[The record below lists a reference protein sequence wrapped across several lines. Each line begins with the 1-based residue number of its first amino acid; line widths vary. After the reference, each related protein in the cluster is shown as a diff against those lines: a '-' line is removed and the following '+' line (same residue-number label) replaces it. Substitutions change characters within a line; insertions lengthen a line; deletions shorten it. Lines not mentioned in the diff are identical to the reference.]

1 MRLTLFLL
9 FLSVAA
15 LAQPKLSA
23 PRFVMSAPA
32 GRQQTHINK
41 AGKTVL
47 PNGRFITPRGRQI
60 ETAPHPYG
68 LMLTP
73 DRGDGT
79 GQTVITANSGINPFS
94 ITIVRDVF
102 GRTPTV
108 RQIPEGVKTDAG
120 TLEACFMGL
129 AVSPDSKLV
138 YVAGGQTN
146 KIFMFDL
153 ATGAPAGSINCSVKT
168 PVTDYRHG
176 YIGDMVLTRDRGD
189 GAGQTLYALDQI
201 GFRMLVIDVATKKIL
216 HNVPTG
222 RYPFGI
228 TLSPDEKT
236 VYVANVGVFEYK
248 PFADLDRKNL
258 RGTAH
263 DFPASKY
270 GSKEMRDGIPEKGVP
285 ALGDPN
291 APEAFSVWSFQLGAT
306 PNEQPTVTAKIKTG
320 FLVGQMIEDFPAV
333 GGSSPNSVVATEQY
347 VFVSNGSND
356 CVSVIDVKTNTVV
369 KNIALSPDPRLG
381 KLRGVIPFGVAL
393 SPDGKRVYVAEAG
406 INAVAVI
413 DVPTLSVV
421 GHIPTGWFPSKLKVS
436 QDGKQLV
443 VANAKG
449 FGSGPNGGSAFTLGP
464 KGSYVGNL
472 MNGTVSVMDIPT
484 DRDGGT
490 ADLVATTKQ
499 VIDNNFSFQ
508 PVSELKPG
516 TNPIPVFA
524 GQKDSP
530 NGGSPIKHIVFIA
543 KENRTYDEVFG
554 QMKNGDGDS
563 TLARY
568 GVGMPVRAQ
577 RSSPALKK
585 ANIMPNHLKLARQ
598 FAMSDNFYCDSDV
611 SADGHR
617 WMVNTYPNE
626 WVETGTAAAYG
637 GKRDMRDSSAAPGN
651 LSFYGSAGSI
661 YPEDYNE
668 GGSMWEHLERWKVN
682 FFNFGFGV
690 EMAGAFSDSTM
701 KYTGEKYTINYPLPA
716 PIFDRTSRTFP
727 TYNTAIPDQ
736 FRTDMFIKEFNEKW
750 RAPQSPKGGAA
761 MNEPPLGGRGL
772 PSVITLMIPNDH
784 GSSPRPKAG
793 FPYVESYM
801 ADNDLALGRAVEFLS
816 KTPYWKSMLIVVL
829 EDDPQGGVD
838 HIDAHRSPLLVISPY
853 VKRNYV
859 GHTHYSFGSVFK
871 TFWNI
876 LGIPCLNQYDAG
888 ATDLNDLFTD
898 KPDFTPYNAL
908 PADVRLFDPQ
918 KALDPFDEK
927 FDWKAF
933 SQSEE
938 LDRTETMQKRRAEED
953 ELNRKK
959 KKN

>member
-1 MRLTLFLL
+1 MRLFLTLL
-9 FLSVAA
+9 FCLPLPI
-15 LAQPKLSA
+15 LAQPK
-23 PRFVMSAPA
+23 PPQFIISAPA
-32 GRQQTHINK
+32 GNEYTHINRV
-41 AGKTVL
+41 GRTVL

-68 LMLTP
+68 LILSHS
-73 DRGDGT
+73 REGEL
-79 GQTVITANSGINPFS
+79 GQTAITANSGVAPFS
-94 ITIVRDVF
+94 ISILRDVL
-102 GRTPTV
+102 GAAPAV
-108 RQIPEGVKTDAG
+108 QQIPAGAKTDAG

-129 AVSPDSKLV
+129 AVSPDNKVV

-153 ATGAPAGSINCSVKT
+153 VTGAPAGSINCSVKT
-168 PVTDYRHG
+168 PTNDYRHG
-176 YIGDMVLTRDRGD
+176 YIGDMALTRDGK
-189 GAGQTLYALDQI
+189 TLYALDQI
-201 GFRMLVIDVATKKIL
+201 GFRMLVIDVATKKIR

-228 TLSPDEKT
+228 TLSPNRAGEPEKT
-236 VYVANVGVFEYK
+236 AYVANVGVFEYK
-248 PFADLDRKNL
+248 PFTDVSKKDLK
-258 RGTAH
+258 GTAH
-263 DFPASKY
+263 SFPATKY
-270 GSKEMRDGIPEKGVP
+270 GSKEMREGVPEKGIP

-291 APEAFSVWSFQLGAT
+291 VPEAFSVWSINVEGI
-306 PNEQPTVTAKIKTG
+306 PSVTARIKTG
-320 FLVGQMIEDFPAV
+320 FLVGQMVEDFPAV
-333 GGSSPNSVVATEQY
+333 GGSSPNSVVATDQY

-356 CVSVIDVKTNTVV
+356 CVSVIDVKSNTVV
-369 KNIALSPDPRLG
+369 KNIPLSPDSRLG
-381 KLRGVIPFGVAL
+381 KLRGIIPFGVAL
-393 SPDGKRVYVAEAG
+393 SPDNKRLFVAEAG

-413 DVPTLSVV
+413 DIPTLSVV

-436 QDGKQLV
+436 TDGKKLV

-449 FGSGPNGGSAFTLGP
+449 FGSGPNGGKNFTIGP

-484 DRDGGT
+484 D
-490 ADLVATTKQ
+490 AELVAETKQ
-499 VIDNNFSFQ
+499 VIDNNFNFR
-508 PVSELKPG
+508 PVSDVKET
-516 TNPIPVFA
+516 TNPIPAFA
-524 GQKDSP
+524 GQKE
-530 NGGSPIKHIVFIA
+530 SPIKHIVFIA

-554 QMKNGDGDS
+554 QMRNGDGDS

-577 RSSPALKK
+577 RGSPALAK
-585 ANIMPNHLKLARQ
+585 ADVMPNHLALARR
-598 FAMSDNFYCDSDV
+598 FSMSDNFYCDSDV

-637 GKRDMRDSSAAPGN
+637 GKRDMRDSSSAPGN
-651 LSFYGSAGSI
+651 LSFYGAAGSI

-668 GGSMWEHLERWKVN
+668 AGSMWDHLERWKID

-690 EMAGAFSDSTM
+690 EMAGAYSDSTM

-716 PIFDRTSRTFP
+716 PLFDRTSRSFP

-736 FRTDMFIKEFNEKW
+736 FRTDMFIKEVNEKW
-750 RAPQSPKGGAA
+750 LNNGSGKASTL
-761 MNEPPLGGRGL
+761 PP
-772 PSVITLMIPNDH
+772 VITLMIPNDH

-816 KTPYWKSMLIVVL
+816 KTPYWKNMMIVVL
-829 EDDPQGGVD
+829 EDDPQGGID

-859 GHTHYSFGSVFK
+859 GHGHYSFGSVFK

-888 ATDLNDLFTD
+888 ATEMSDLFTD
-898 KPDFTPYNAL
+898 KPDFTPYKAL

-918 KALDPFDEK
+918 KALDPFDVK

-959 KKN
+959 SGKKPSKN

>member
-1 MRLTLFLL
+1 MRRTFLL
-9 FLSVAA
+9 LLLIPLAA
-15 LAQPKLSA
+15 LAQPKLA
-23 PRFVMSAPA
+23 PPKFVISAPA
-32 GRQQTHINK
+32 GNEYTHIDK

-68 LMLTP
+68 LILSP
-73 DRGDGT
+73 DRGDGM
-79 GQTVITANSGINPFS
+79 GQTAITANSGTNPFS
-94 ITIVRDVF
+94 ISILRDVF
-102 GRTPTV
+102 GAAPTV
-108 RQIPEGVKTDAG
+108 RQIPEGAKTDAG

-129 AVSPDSKLV
+129 AVSPDNKLV

-146 KIFMFDL
+146 TIFMFEL
-153 ATGAPAGSINCSVKT
+153 ATGKAAGSINCAVKT
-168 PVTDYRHG
+168 ATNDYRHG
-176 YIGDMVLTRDRGD
+176 YIGDIALTRDGK
-189 GAGQTLYALDQI
+189 TLYALDQI
-201 GFRMLVIDVATKKIL
+201 GFRMLVIDVATKTIL

-228 TLSPDEKT
+228 ALSPDEKT
-236 VYVANVGVFEYK
+236 AYIANVGVFEYK
-248 PFADLDRKNL
+248 PFTDLNRKDLKN
-258 RGTAH
+258 TAH
-263 DFPASKY
+263 SFPASKY
-270 GSKEMRDGIPEKGVP
+270 GSKEMRDGIPEQGVP

-291 APEAFSVWSFQLGAT
+291 APEAFSVWSIQLGDKPA
-306 PNEQPTVTAKIKTG
+306 VTTKIKTG
-320 FLVGQMIEDFPAV
+320 FLVGQMVEDFPAV

-356 CVSVIDVKTNTVV
+356 CVSVIDVKTNAVV
-369 KNIALSPDPRLG
+369 KNIALSPDARLG
-381 KLRGVIPFGVAL
+381 KLRGIIPFGLAL
-393 SPDGKRVYVAEAG
+393 SPDAKRVYVAESG

-421 GHIPTGWFPSKLKVS
+421 GHIPVGWFPSKLKVS
-436 QDGKQLV
+436 QNGKKLV

-449 FGSGPNGGSAFTLGP
+449 FGSGPNGGKNFKLGP

-484 DRDGGT
+484 D
-490 ADLVATTKQ
+490 AELVAETKQ
-499 VIDNNFSFQ
+499 VIDNNFTFR
-508 PVSELKPG
+508 PVSEVKITP
-516 TNPIPVFA
+516 NPIPAFA
-524 GQKDSP
+524 RQKESPDGQ
-530 NGGSPIKHIVFIA
+530 SPIKHIVFIA

-554 QMKNGDGDS
+554 QMSTGDGDS

-577 RSSPALKK
+577 RGSPALAK
-585 ANIMPNHLKLARQ
+585 ADVMPNHLSLARR

-617 WMVNTYPNE
+617 WLVNTYPNE
-626 WVETGTAAAYG
+626 WVETGMAASYG
-637 GKRDMRDSSAAPGN
+637 GKRSMRDSSAAPGN
-651 LSFYGSAGSI
+651 LSFYGAAGSI

-668 GGSMWEHLERWKVN
+668 GGSMWEHLERWKID

-690 EMAGAFSDSTM
+690 EMAGAYSDSTM

-716 PIFDRTSRTFP
+716 PLYDRTSRIFP

-736 FRTDMFIKEFNEKW
+736 FRTDVFIKEFNEKW
-750 RAPQSPKGGAA
+750 RSAKGGT
-761 MNEPPLGGRGL
+761 L

-784 GSSPRPKAG
+784 GSRPRPKAG
-793 FPYVESYM
+793 YPYTESYM

-816 KTPYWKSMLIVVL
+816 KTPYWKNMLIVVL

-859 GHTHYSFGSVFK
+859 GHVHYSFGSVFK

-888 ATDLNDLFTD
+888 ATDMSDLFTD

-933 SQSEE
+933 AQSEE

-959 KKN
+959 KKNQ